1 MKTRIVLGAIAL
13 LLTTGMSRQMFAQ
26 ANARGLFVGKKADGL
41 EIRILKFQDG
51 KLTLVDPSE
60 TFKSGD
66 SIRIQFRS
74 NFDGYVYFINV
85 SPSGVSKVIYKD
97 KIKTNALNELPGGQD
112 VITFD
117 KEVGTE
123 ILKLVMSRDQ
133 IQVFEDAVSKADGTL
148 GQSPG
153 SAASELSSNKPEPKA
168 PAKSPDKVSET
179 VGIVPPDNQS
189 STRCRGLEMAMGTRR
204 CRGLQLA
211 PGNPKKDEGTVVV
224 AIPEAK
230 AKAEPKTDPKAGDP
244 KAGDP
249 KAADPKTAALKP
261 GDAAVIEI
269 RLKHI

>member
-1 MKTRIVLGAIAL
+1 MKTRIALAGIAL
-13 LLTTGMSRQMFAQ
+13 LLTAGMARQVLAQ
-26 ANARGLFVGKKADGL
+26 NARGLFVGKKADGL

-66 SIRIQFRS
+66 SIRIQFRT
-74 NFDGYVYFINV
+74 NFDGYVYFVNV

-97 KIKTNALNELPGGQD
+97 KIKENALNELPGGAD

-123 ILKLVMSRDQ
+123 ILKVVMSRDQ
-133 IQVFEDAVSKADGTL
+133 IQVFEDAVLKADGTL

-153 SAASELSSNKPEPKA
+153 SAASELSSNKTEPKA
-168 PAKSPDKVSET
+168 VAAAKPPDKVTET

-211 PGNPKKDEGTVVV
+211 TGNPKKDEGTVVV
-224 AIPEAK
+224 AIPEK
-230 AKAEPKTDPKAGDP
+230 TEGKPEPKAEPKTS
-244 KAGDP
+244 
-249 KAADPKTAALKP
+249 ALKP

>member
-1 MKTRIVLGAIAL
+1 MKMLTALAATAL
-13 LLTTGMSRQMFAQ
+13 LLTAGMSRQVLAQ
-26 ANARGLFVGKKADGL
+26 NARGLFVGKKADGL

-66 SIRIQFRS
+66 SIRIQFRT
-74 NFDGYVYFINV
+74 NFDGYVYFVNV

-97 KIKTNALNELPGGQD
+97 KIKENVLNELPGGAD

-133 IQVFEDAVSKADGTL
+133 IQVFEDAVLKADGTL
-148 GQSPG
+148 GQTPG
-153 SAASELSSNKPEPKA
+153 SAASELSSSKPDPKPKA
-168 PAKSPDKVSET
+168 ADTAKPPAKVTET

-189 STRCRGLEMAMGTRR
+189 STRCRGLDMAIGPTRR
-204 CRGLQLA
+204 CRGIQLA
-211 PGNPKKDEGTVVV
+211 TGNPKKDEGTVVV
-224 AIPEAK
+224 AIPEK
-230 AKAEPKTDPKAGDP
+230 SEGKAEPKAEAKGEPKA
-244 KAGDP
+244 
-249 KAADPKTAALKP
+249 AALKP

>member
-1 MKTRIVLGAIAL
+1 MKTRMALAAIAL
-13 LLTTGMSRQMFAQ
+13 VLTAGMCLEMLAQ
-26 ANARGLFVGKKADGL
+26 SNARGLFVGKKADGL
-41 EIRILKFQDG
+41 EIRILKFQDN
-51 KLTLVDPSE
+51 KPMLVDPSE

-66 SIRIQFRS
+66 SIRIQFKS
-74 NFDGYVYFINV
+74 NFDGFVYFINV

-97 KIKTNALNELPGGQD
+97 KIKENALNELPGGSD

-133 IQVFEDAVSKADGTL
+133 IQVFEDAVLKADGTL
-148 GQSPG
+148 GQSPS
-153 SAASELSSNKPEPKA
+153 SAASELSSNKQEPKPPA
-168 PAKSPDKVSET
+168 KGQAKSPDKVSET

-204 CRGLQLA
+204 CRGLELA
-211 PGNPKKDEGTVVV
+211 PGNPKKDQGTVVV

-230 AKAEPKTDPKAGDP
+230 AEAKPEPKSAT
-244 KAGDP
+244 
-249 KAADPKTAALKP
+249 LKP

>member
-1 MKTRIVLGAIAL
+1 MKTLTALAATGL
-13 LLTTGMSRQMFAQ
+13 LLTVGMSRQVLGQ

-66 SIRIQFRS
+66 SIRIQFRT
-74 NFDGYVYFINV
+74 NFDGYVYFVNV

-97 KIKTNALNELPGGQD
+97 KIKENTLNELPGGSD

-123 ILKLVMSRDQ
+123 ILKVVMSRDQ
-133 IQVFEDAVSKADGTL
+133 IQVFEDAVLKADGTL

-153 SAASELSSNKPEPKA
+153 SAASELSSNKTEPKA
-168 PAKSPDKVSET
+168 AATPKPPAKVTET

-211 PGNPKKDEGTVVV
+211 TGNPKKDEGTVVV
-224 AIPEAK
+224 AIPEK
-230 AKAEPKTDPKAGDP
+230 AEGKPEPKAEPKTG
-244 KAGDP
+244 
-249 KAADPKTAALKP
+249 ALKP